1 MIDFDPPAPRVAAEF
16 FASRREAL
24 DRTSGEQHP
33 AQRLDRAGC
42 FHYLLL
48 FLTILRD
55 EIWPPSAAYMP

>member
-1 MIDFDPPAPRVAAEF
+1 
-16 FASRREAL
+16 
-24 DRTSGEQHP
+24 
-33 AQRLDRAGC
+33 LDRAGC